1 MEVDEDP
8 NISVKDAEEALTK
21 LKIFALKNSHLS
33 DKLMDYTIGLTSD
46 FSELMK
52 KQTMK
57 QPKIYDFLVNK
68 LLVQRIDIFGFIKGL
83 NYFI

>member
-33 DKLMDYTIGLTSD
+33 DKLMDYTIGLSSV
-46 FSELMK
+46 FSELVK
-52 KQTMK
+52 KYKIK
-57 QPKIYDFLVNK
+57 QPKIHNFLN
-68 LLVQRIDIFGFIKGL
+68 Q
-83 NYFI
+83 